1 MSLMY
6 KFIVDMWK
14 QRRVDEAYVLYQLEK
29 GRITQE
35 EADTILSMPQNPII
49 TV

>member
-29 GRITQE
+29 KRITQE
-35 EADTILSMPQNPII
+35 EADTILATPQNPI
-49 TV
+49 TQP